1 MRVAGLIL
9 AAGLSSR
16 MGRDKA
22 LLEYR
27 GQTFLNRLVH
37 LMLPRVDRV
46 VVVLG
51 HHAERIGATLP
62 VSRRVETV
70 VNAEYEHGMLSSLQ
84 VGLARVGDDP
94 DWILWS
100 LVDHPAIRGRTL
112 DALLG
117 AAAKTDAPLVI
128 PRHGGERGHPILLS
142 PGVAR
147 DLLRLPLASSP
158 QDAVR
163 RRYAE
168 ARFVDTDDAAVLRDI
183 DTPQDYE
190 ALGEPVVG

>member
-9 AAGLSSR
+9 AAGASSR

-37 LMLPRVDRV
+37 LMLPRADRV

-62 VSRRVETV
+62 TSRRVETV
-70 VNAEYEHGMLSSLQ
+70 VNAEYERGMLSSLQ
-84 VGLARVGDDP
+84 VGLARVGDGP

-112 DALLG
+112 DALLS
-117 AAAKTDAPLVI
+117 AAAGTDAPLVI
-128 PRHGGERGHPILLS
+128 PRHGGERGHPILLA

-147 DLLRLPLASSP
+147 DLLRLPREASP

-183 DTPQDYE
+183 DTLQDYK
-190 ALGEPVVG
+190 ALGRPDSG